1 MIMNSSRLMTADSR
15 LPADLKK
22 LYPFRSHFLDLHG
35 LKYHYLDEGQGQ
47 PLVMLHGNPTW
58 SFYYRNLVLGLRDKY
73 RVVVP
78 DHMGC
83 GLSDKPQQY
92 NYRLAQHIDNLEI
105 LLEKLQLKN
114 ITLVL
119 HDWGGPIGMGWAVR
133 HPESVKRFVIFNTA
147 AFLMPQIHILLKI
160 CRLPLLGALT
170 IRGFNAFAGLATI
183 LACKKKEK
191 MIPKV
196 RAGYLAPYNN
206 YANRIANLRF
216 VQDIPMTA
224 DDASYPLLQSIEQ
237 GLEKFKNHP
246 MLIAWGDKDFV
257 FTRDFLQRW
266 QEFFP
271 QAQVKEFLD
280 AGHYVVEDAGEEIL
294 PLMKDFLQDN
304 PIKL

>member
-1 MIMNSSRLMTADSR
+1 MAAGNQ
-15 LPADLKK
+15 LPTDLKK

-35 LKYHYLDEGQGQ
+35 LKYHYLDEGQGR

-73 RVVVP
+73 RIVVP

-105 LLEKLQLKN
+105 LLEKLQLKE

-133 HPESVKRFVIFNTA
+133 HPELIKRFVIFNTA
-147 AFLMPQIHILLKI
+147 AFLMSQIHILLKI
-160 CRLPLLGALT
+160 CRIPLLGALT
-170 IRGFNAFAGLATI
+170 IRGFNAFAGLAAI
-183 LACKKKEK
+183 LASKNKER
-191 MIPKV
+191 MTSEV

-246 MLIAWGDKDFV
+246 MLIVWG
-257 FTRDFLQRW
+257 
-266 QEFFP
+266 
-271 QAQVKEFLD
+271 
-280 AGHYVVEDAGEEIL
+280 GEGL
-294 PLMKDFLQDN
+294 CVYQGFS
-304 PIKL
+304 

>member
-1 MIMNSSRLMTADSR
+1 MTADNK
-15 LPADLKK
+15 LPTDLKK
-22 LYPFRSHFLDLHG
+22 LYPFRSHFLDLQG
-35 LKYHYLDEGQGQ
+35 LKYHYLDEGQGR
-47 PLVMLHGNPTW
+47 PVVMLHGNPTW
-58 SFYYRNLVLGLRDKY
+58 SFYYRNLVLGLRDQY

-83 GLSDKPQQY
+83 GLSDKPQHY

-105 LLEKLQLKN
+105 LLEKLQLKD

-119 HDWGGPIGMGWAVR
+119 HDWGGAIGMGWAVR
-133 HPESVKRFVIFNTA
+133 HPELVKRFVIFNTA

-183 LACKKKEK
+183 LACKKREK
-191 MIPKV
+191 MTPTVK
-196 RAGYLAPYNN
+196 AGYLAPYDN
-206 YANRIANLRF
+206 YANRIATLRF

-224 DDASYPLLQSIEQ
+224 ADASYPILQSIEQ
-237 GLEKFKNHP
+237 RLEEFKNHP
-246 MLIAWGDKDFV
+246 MLIAWGGKDFV
-257 FTRDFLQRW
+257 FTVDFLKRW

-271 QAQVKEFLD
+271 QAQVKEFPN

-294 PLMKDFLQDN
+294 PLVKDFLQDN
-304 PIKL
+304 PIR